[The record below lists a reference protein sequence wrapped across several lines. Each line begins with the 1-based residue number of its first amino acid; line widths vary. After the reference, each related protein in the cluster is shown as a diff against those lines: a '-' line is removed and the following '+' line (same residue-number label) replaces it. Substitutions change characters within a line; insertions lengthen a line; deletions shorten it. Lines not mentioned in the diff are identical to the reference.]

1 MQRTLLNPTLLLA
14 FALMAIILM
23 MILPMPAWVLDVG
36 LAFSFGLAI
45 LIFTITL
52 FVERPLEFSS
62 FPTLLLASLM
72 LRLSLNVSSTKLI
85 IGQGHSGTQAAGQ
98 VIEGF
103 AEFIMG
109 GSVFLGLVV
118 FGILMIV
125 NFAVITKGA
134 GRMAEVGARFA
145 LDAMPGKQLS
155 IDADLSSGAI
165 THEQAKAR
173 RADEQAETT
182 FFGSL
187 DGASK
192 FVKGDAVAGLLITLL
207 NLIMGLA
214 MGIIAHGM
222 PIAQAFETY
231 AILTVGDGL
240 VSQIPALIISI
251 AAALLLARGGTTG
264 STDLAVIAQIRKYP
278 AALAAVGG
286 LMLVFAIVPGLPFVP
301 FVIGAAIL
309 IALSVATYRHHLTDE
324 PTDTDD
330 TAPIEQAPLG
340 DLLDVDDIHIEF
352 APDLIPMVL
361 DPGTGLDVRIA
372 NMRKFLAQ
380 RFGLLLPRIR
390 LTDEPSLGAG
400 QYQIRVMDVPA
411 AKGDLI
417 PDRVMILLPEH
428 QTVRFQG
435 IDATEPVYG
444 APARWIKAAEQDQ
457 AEMAGL
463 TQVAPTEVLA
473 THLLEVLRKNFPKL
487 ITLRMVK
494 QLIDEQTQ
502 LSDQQKAQSNQSLFN
517 DLIPDKVTMELIV
530 AVLRNLVAEHISVRN
545 LPLIVETLASC
556 GTTQPDIAT
565 EFVRQKLGHQII
577 SELKG
582 EQDQL
587 PLVQLSNDWE
597 SEFETYQIDLPNG
610 VQDVALPPDIFAALT
625 QSVAD
630 KIQALE
636 KSWGQLAVITSANRR
651 RFLATLI
658 RAKGLRT
665 PVISFEELG
674 YDTAAAIVGV
684 VEK

>member
-1 MQRTLLNPTLLLA
+1 M
-14 FALMAIILM
+14 
-23 MILPMPAWVLDVG
+23 
-36 LAFSFGLAI
+36 AFSFGLAI

-103 AEFIMG
+103 ADFIMG

-222 PIAQAFETY
+222 PIAQTFETY

-264 STDLAVIAQIRKYP
+264 STDLAVIGQIRKHP

-286 LMLVFAIVPGLPFVP
+286 LMFVFAIVPGLPFVP

-309 IALSVATYRHHLTDE
+309 IALSVATYRHDPTDDG
-324 PTDTDD
+324 TDTDEI
-330 TAPIEQAPLG
+330 APTEQAPLG

-352 APDLIPMVL
+352 APDLISMVL

-390 LTDEPSLGAG
+390 LTDEPALGAG
-400 QYQIRVMDVPA
+400 QYRIRVMDVPA
-411 AKGDLI
+411 ARGTLI

-428 QTVRFQG
+428 QSVPFQG

-444 APARWIKAAEQDQ
+444 APARWIKATEQDQ

-494 QLIDEQTQ
+494 HLIDEQSQ
-502 LSDQQKAQSNQSLFN
+502 LSDPQKAQSNQALFN
-517 DLIPDKVTMELIV
+517 DLIPDKVTLELIV

-556 GTTQPDIAT
+556 GATQPDIAT

-577 SELKG
+577 AEIKG

-610 VQDVALPPDIFAALT
+610 VQDVALPPDLFATLT
-625 QSVAD
+625 QSITD

-651 RFLATLI
+651 RFLATMI